1 MGEWLQEF
9 RRQWGLCWYVAVALF
24 VLTVSWSKPVYSV
37 TQDASVYFVSP
48 QDGDMLPHQ
57 FEVVIGVNDND
68 RMTARSPQS
77 SERHHV
83 LINLDALGD
92 FSAPLPMNT
101 HIRHLGIGEQSVI
114 LTLPSGKH
122 TLQVLVGDEK
132 HVPLLPPVMSEI
144 ITIHVR

>member
-1 MGEWLQEF
+1 MVAKI
-9 RRQWGLCWYVAVALF
+9 RRQLGLFSFLVVALF
-24 VLTVSWSKPVYSV
+24 VLTASLSRHVLSA
-37 TQDASVYFVSP
+37 TQDASVYFISP

-57 FEVVIGVNDND
+57 FEVVIGVGDNV
-68 RMTARSPQS
+68 RMTGRRSQRG
-77 SERHHV
+77 ERYHV

-92 FSAPLPMNT
+92 FSAPLPKT
-101 HIRHLGIGEQSVI
+101 GHIRHLSRGEQSVV

-132 HVPLLPPVMSEI
+132 HIPLLPPVMSEI